1 MNKVEASNIPGEGF
15 NALPFAVHTALQPYT
30 DMTVAVIVSG
40 DQEWFGTQVA
50 LNLKEVWMRDY
61 LLAGS
66 SFPREI
72 IQAISPQI
80 CDDWCAGGDRTHDP
94 WLRRPIF
101 YR

>member
-1 MNKVEASNIPGEGF
+1 V
-15 NALPFAVHTALQPYT
+15 
-30 DMTVAVIVSG
+30 TVAVIVSG

-72 IQAISPQI
+72 IQAIS
-80 CDDWCAGGDRTHDP
+80 T
-94 WLRRPIF
+94 
-101 YR
+101 